1 MKFIS
6 PIELSEKLR
15 DKEDIQLIDV
25 RESYEFE
32 DGSIGG
38 INIPL
43 DEMMTSVDRISTSKD
58 VIIYCR
64 SGNRSAAIIYMLE
77 KKHKLNNLYNLERG
91 YTAYLEL

>member
-64 SGNRSAAIIYMLE
+64 SGNRSAAIIYMLG
-77 KKHKLNNLYNLERG
+77 KKLKLNNLYNLERG